1 MGNSTLECTHVRV
14 IITTRGIGGV
24 AVFSK
29 DAKKNPDKYLRV
41 LICQAESRK
50 EALELEAL
58 FVTQELVD
66 DPMCYNL
73 KTGGI
78 GGSQKGRTHKPHSE
92 ETKKKMSAAKLNM
105 SEESRAKMSAS
116 SKGKSHSDET
126 KAKMSAAKKGKTHSE
141 ESKAKMSAAKKGK
154 THSAESKA
162 NMSAAMKGNQHSL
175 GRTYSAETKAK
186 LSAANKGKTR
196 SEETK
201 AKISAAHMR
210 NVQCPHC
217 EKAGGARVMHRWHFD
232 NCKSR

>member
-1 MGNSTLECTHVRV
+1 MNHYLYKIINRENGKFYIGVHSCRGDYYDSKYMGSGCFRH
-14 IITTRGIGGV
+14 
-24 AVFSK
+24 

-78 GGSQKGRTHKPHSE
+78 GGGQKGRTHSE
-92 ETKKKMSAAKLNM
+92 
-105 SEESRAKMSAS
+105 
-116 SKGKSHSDET
+116 ET
-126 KAKMSAAKKGKTHSE
+126 KAKMSATQKGRIFSE
-141 ESKAKMSAAKKGK
+141 EHKVKMSAAAKGK
-154 THSAESKA
+154 T
-162 NMSAAMKGNQHSL
+162 L
-175 GRTYSAETKAK
+175 
-186 LSAANKGKTR
+186 

-201 AKISAAHMR
+201 AKMSAVRKGRTFSEEARAKMSAASKAR
-210 NVQCPHC
+210 PKVECPHC
-217 EKAGGARVMHRWHFD
+217 QKIGDVRNMKRWHFD

>member
-1 MGNSTLECTHVRV
+1 MNHYLYK
-14 IITTRGIGGV
+14 IINRENGKFYIGVHSCKGDYYDSRYWGSGC
-24 AVFSK
+24 FSK

-50 EALELEAL
+50 EVLELEAL

-78 GGSQKGRTHKPHSE
+78 GGSHANRSAKETQKSE
-92 ETKKKMSAAKLNM
+92 NRSTAQ
-105 SEESRAKMSAS
+105 
-116 SKGKSHSDET
+116 
-126 KAKMSAAKKGKTHSE
+126 KGKT
-141 ESKAKMSAAKKGK
+141 
-154 THSAESKA
+154 
-162 NMSAAMKGNQHSL
+162 L
-175 GRTYSAETKAK
+175 
-186 LSAANKGKTR
+186 

-201 AKISAAHMR
+201 AKISAAKKGNQNMLGMPHSEELKLKYLLHKKPDLKS
-210 NVQCPHC
+210 NVHIV